1 MDQTVL
7 EDDSVTFQCL
17 GGGQPFPNVTWS
29 FGGSKLTLGDKY
41 AVADS
46 GANFGALTIFNVTFE
61 DRGDYTCTYT
71 NVHGSPSDFAEL
83 TVQG

>member
-7 EDDSVTFQCL
+7 EDDSVTFQCF
-17 GGGQPFPNVTWS
+17 GAGEPFPNVTWT
-29 FGGSKLTLGDKY
+29 FDGSELILGDKY
-41 AVADS
+41 VVAEV

-61 DRGDYTCTYT
+61 DRGVYTCTYT
-71 NVHGSPSDFAEL
+71 NVHGSPSAMAEL